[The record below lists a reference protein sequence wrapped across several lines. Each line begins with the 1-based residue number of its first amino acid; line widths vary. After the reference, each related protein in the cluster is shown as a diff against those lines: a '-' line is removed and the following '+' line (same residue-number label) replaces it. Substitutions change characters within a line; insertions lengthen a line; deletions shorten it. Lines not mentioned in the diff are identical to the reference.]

1 MIKLATIGTSWIT
14 EQFIEAC
21 IAEGS
26 YQLSKVY
33 SRTLDKA
40 QAVVDKY
47 KQGKAV
53 DDLADLY
60 QADVDIIYI
69 ASPNALHYG
78 HAIEALKHDKHVIVE
93 KPQFANLNEW
103 QDAHDLAREKDLYL
117 FEAIRHI
124 QNRNYKLLKSLLAQ
138 KLVDL
143 DRPFLGAALNIGQY
157 SSKYDAYVDAI
168 EHQGN
173 LPNIFNLEFATGT
186 LMDIGVYPIYVAVDL
201 FGMPDQIDYQPL
213 KGPNGVD
220 LMGTIIFTYDT
231 FQVTIFISKAVHSTK
246 PSEIYIGDETIVIPY
261 ISEMDRIDVVTRQNV
276 CVQSYQYPELQPMY
290 DEAKYF
296 ADILQGAETDYA
308 YQDLEKL
315 SQQVT
320 RVMQDLREVADIEF
334 IKRSH

>member
-14 EQFIEAC
+14 QQFIEAC
-21 IAEGS
+21 MAEGS
-26 YQLSKVY
+26 YELSKVY
-33 SRTLDKA
+33 SRTKAKA
-40 QAVVDKY
+40 QELVDKFE
-47 KQGKAV
+47 QGQAV
-53 DDLADLY
+53 DDLAALY
-60 QADVDIIYI
+60 QEDVDLIYI

-78 HAIEALKHDKHVIVE
+78 HAMEALNHNKHVVVE
-93 KPQFANLNEW
+93 KPQFANLDQW
-103 QDAHDLAREKDLYL
+103 QAAHNLASEKNLYL

-143 DRPFLGAALNIGQY
+143 KQPFLGAALNMGQY

-168 EHQGN
+168 DHQET

-201 FGMPDQIDYQPL
+201 FGMPDQVDYQPL

-220 LMGTIIFTYDT
+220 LMGTVILNYDT

-246 PSEIYIGDETIVIPY
+246 PSEIYVGDETIVIPY
-261 ISEMDRIDVVTRQNV
+261 ISEMDRIDVINRKNI
-276 CVQSYQYPELQPMY
+276 CVQRYQYSELQPMF

-296 ADILQGAETDYA
+296 ADILQDRETDYA
-308 YQDLEKL
+308 YEDLERL

-320 RVMQDLREVADIEF
+320 QVMQALREAAGLEF
-334 IKRSH
+334 KSRSH

>member
-1 MIKLATIGTSWIT
+1 
-14 EQFIEAC
+14 
-21 IAEGS
+21 
-26 YQLSKVY
+26 
-33 SRTLDKA
+33 
-40 QAVVDKY
+40 
-47 KQGKAV
+47 
-53 DDLADLY
+53 
-60 QADVDIIYI
+60 
-69 ASPNALHYG
+69 
-78 HAIEALKHDKHVIVE
+78 
-93 KPQFANLNEW
+93 
-103 QDAHDLAREKDLYL
+103 
-117 FEAIRHI
+117 
-124 QNRNYKLLKSLLAQ
+124 
-138 KLVDL
+138 
-143 DRPFLGAALNIGQY
+143 
-157 SSKYDAYVDAI
+157 
-168 EHQGN
+168 
-173 LPNIFNLEFATGT
+173 
-186 LMDIGVYPIYVAVDL
+186 MDIGVYPIYVAVDL
-201 FGMPDQIDYQPL
+201 FGMPDQVDYQPV